1 MVMVKRRFGALQEFD
16 RYKLEESMEEAG
28 ARDVVARE
36 IAGKIQVSDG
46 TGTEALRQKIG
57 ESLRRVDPSIAEV
70 YLSTRWLRAK
80 ASEETPVDL
89 GWVSEDL
96 QKLCGEGKH
105 AQASLY
111 FDGNREDIRLE
122 IGHGDSGEVRLN
134 PVVLERLGAL
144 EGTRIA
150 VRFRR
155 NPGPR
160 VANPTPPGRATI
172 KSTPHPPPREGAVAQ
187 LQAVRALH

>member
-1 MVMVKRRFGALQEFD
+1 MVMVKKRFGALQEFD
-16 RYKLEESMEEAG
+16 PYKLEESMEEAG
-28 ARDVVARE
+28 ARDVVARD
-36 IAGKIQVSDG
+36 IARRIRVSDG
-46 TGTEALRQKIG
+46 TSTEALRQEIG
-57 ESLRRVDPSIAEV
+57 ESLRRVDSSIAEV

-80 ASEETPVDL
+80 ASDETPVDL

-96 QKLCGEGKH
+96 QELCDDGKH

-111 FDGNREDIRLE
+111 FDGSREDIRIE
-122 IGHGDSGEVRLN
+122 IGHGESGEIRLN

-155 NPGPR
+155 HPGPR
-160 VANPTPPGRATI
+160 GADPTPSGGRTTTRTPGL
-172 KSTPHPPPREGAVAQ
+172 PPRTEPDA
-187 LQAVRALH
+187 RP